1 MTRRTNSRPDH
12 GDGLRIVRTTHLL
25 AAAGIT
31 SVLALA
37 VLGAWA
43 VAGSVVALAIS
54 AVTAITTA
62 AIQAAKSHTWYRR

>member
-1 MTRRTNSRPDH
+1 MTRRTHIPPDT
-12 GDGLRIVRTTHLL
+12 GDRLRIVRTTHLL

-31 SVLALA
+31 SVLPLA
-37 VLGAWA
+37 VLGVWV

-62 AIQAAKSHTWYRR
+62 AIQVAKSHSR